1 MSGGQYR
8 RFLLAY
14 GLLPLRKQPYAGMV
28 KLVNTQ
34 DLGSCAFACGF
45 ESHYPHHGG
54 AKPVPCKLR
63 RLKMSRRIFYPC
75 RLPCLRG
82 RAAGR
87 CCCVA
92 KPDDSTRKRLFRST
106 RSFPV
111 EKTEQKKYN
120 GNRPEAKGLRR
131 SVRLVPPSFR
141 RSRKNMS
148 LLTASSAESRWRGYE
163 YFAHKKVLHLQR
175 LDDTR
180 FQAVVSGSRKAS
192 YEVIM
197 DLDHV
202 RRSSC
207 TCPHAAGRRVICKHM
222 LAVFFTA
229 FPEEEKSY

>member
-45 ESHYPHHGG
+45 ESHYPHHVG

-75 RLPCLRG
+75 RLPCLSG

-87 CCCVA
+87 CCCVT

>member
-1 MSGGQYR
+1 
-8 RFLLAY
+8 
-14 GLLPLRKQPYAGMV
+14 MV
-28 KLVNTQ
+28 VLFHV
-34 DLGSCAFACGF
+34 
-45 ESHYPHHGG
+45 G

-75 RLPCLRG
+75 RLPCLSG

-92 KPDDSTRKRLFRST
+92 KPDDSTRRRLFRST

-111 EKTEQKKYN
+111 EKTEQKKYD

-222 LAVFFTA
+222 LAVFLHGISRGSKKLLRKC
-229 FPEEEKSY
+229 PKSGGR

>member
-1 MSGGQYR
+1 M
-8 RFLLAY
+8 
-14 GLLPLRKQPYAGMV
+14 
-28 KLVNTQ
+28 
-34 DLGSCAFACGF
+34 CASQTRLFPRQWALCCKTARCGYSDDEIKNIDF
-45 ESHYPHHGG
+45 NRPFHVG
-54 AKPVPCKLR
+54 AKPVPCNLR

-120 GNRPEAKGLRR
+120 GNRPEAKGLRP

-163 YFAHKKVLHLQR
+163 CFAHKK
-175 LDDTR
+175 
-180 FQAVVSGSRKAS
+180 S
-192 YEVIM
+192 
-197 DLDHV
+197 
-202 RRSSC
+202 
-207 TCPHAAGRRVICKHM
+207 AAF
-222 LAVFFTA
+222 AA
-229 FPEEEKSY
+229 P